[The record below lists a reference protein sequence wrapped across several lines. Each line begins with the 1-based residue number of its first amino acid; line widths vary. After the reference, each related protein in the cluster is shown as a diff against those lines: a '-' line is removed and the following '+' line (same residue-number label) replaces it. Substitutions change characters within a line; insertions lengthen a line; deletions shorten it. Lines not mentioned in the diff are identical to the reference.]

1 MCDEEYFDDFNNFSQ
16 HVETKGYNL
25 REILDFFHA
34 VKTFDSDIVPHL
46 EEKGKITALCDC
58 FGCCASRIRKDLLED
73 EKLCNFLGLCDKIYD
88 INRDVGEY
96 AWITSKKPG
105 ESTNLT
111 DFFPEWTDVDVSFD
125 RGGHSQKEMLN
136 KKRAEYRKSVGLP
149 AEDEDGE

>member
-1 MCDEEYFDDFNNFSQ
+1 MCDTDINDFCDYIKKGGYKLQDILRFHREVKNFS
-16 HVETKGYNL
+16 
-25 REILDFFHA
+25 
-34 VKTFDSDIVPHL
+34 FDIGAHL
-46 EEKGKITALCDC
+46 EEEGKITVLCD
-58 FGCCASRIRKDLLED
+58 SVRYKSSKIRQDFLED

-125 RGGHSQKEMLN
+125 RRGHYQEETLN
-136 KKRAEYRKSVGLP
+136 KKRAEYKKSLGLP
-149 AEDEDGE
+149 YEDEE